1 MVSIEKR
8 NKIFKN
14 KINRLKKLTKSTSS
28 YEERVEI
35 NSNNIEKR
43 KKLFK

>member
-1 MVSIEKR
+1 MSIEKR
-8 NKIFKN
+8 EKIFKD
-14 KINRLKKLTKSTSS
+14 KINRFKKLTKSTSS

-35 NSNNIEKR
+35 NSNNIDKR